1 MTNRAAR
8 ASGSEVI
15 SVLEDA
21 VNGMP
26 VMRSPAAGLDMAA
39 AGRGAQS
46 FSSDELLPDR
56 VIRLRLLAGSAL
68 GVAFLILALR
78 AQPGGGSPFAAPSG
92 LVGWTAMLCGIAGI
106 WLVPGLWLSAVM
118 MRTGPDLVAWLATRI
133 GTTLVWYAMVGPII
147 HDSAQQ
153 ARVTTGGIFGAT
165 TAATG
170 AVCLGVAL
178 GLLRRPADHRL
189 RMVLAAV
196 VGGISAQISV
206 WLSMRVWTYDMNYQ
220 HIRRLDWLIV
230 LGCALLTT
238 IGMHSRPELP
248 SVRAARQMHKIFLV
262 LAVIAISAVALLS
275 LGARWSPEQRTPS
288 AFSVEQVPAREG
300 ADVALAV
307 TAIGPEG
314 SRLIQRA
321 FFTASDDTG
330 RPVGVRT
337 RLVVGDRTADRPTL
351 LVVLDARSRPVL
363 CGRTARGS
371 QQGRPVKLTVRDEA
385 SGVLVQALIPAG
397 WCAG

>member
-1 MTNRAAR
+1 
-8 ASGSEVI
+8 
-15 SVLEDA
+15 
-21 VNGMP
+21 
-26 VMRSPAAGLDMAA
+26 MAA
-39 AGRGAQS
+39 AGPGAQS
-46 FSSDELLPDR
+46 FSNHELLPDR
-56 VIRLRLLAGSAL
+56 VIRLRLLGGSAL
-68 GVAFLILALR
+68 GVAFLIFALR
-78 AQPGGGSPFAAPSG
+78 AQPAGGSPFAAPSG
-92 LVGWTAMLCGIAGI
+92 LVGWTAMLCAIAGI

-118 MRTGPDLVAWLATRI
+118 MRTGPDLAAWLATRI

-147 HDSAQQ
+147 HDSAQG

-165 TAATG
+165 AAATG

-178 GLLRRPADHRL
+178 GLLRWPGDPRL
-189 RMVLAAV
+189 RIVLAAL
-196 VGGISAQISV
+196 VGGISAQIGI
-206 WLSMRVWTYDMNYQ
+206 WLFMRVWTYDMNYQ

-230 LGCALLTT
+230 VICALLTA

-248 SVRAARQMHKIFLV
+248 SLRTTRQMHKIFLS

-275 LGARWSPEQRTPS
+275 FGARWSPEQRTPS

-300 ADVALAV
+300 ADVAFAL

-321 FFTASDDTG
+321 LFSASDDTG
-330 RPVGVRT
+330 HPVGVRT
-337 RLVVGDRTADRPTL
+337 RLAVGDRTADRPTL
-351 LVVLDARSRPVL
+351 LVVLDAGSRPVL

-371 QQGRPVKLTVRDEA
+371 QQGTPIKLTVRDET
-385 SGVLVQALIPAG
+385 SGVLVQARIPAG